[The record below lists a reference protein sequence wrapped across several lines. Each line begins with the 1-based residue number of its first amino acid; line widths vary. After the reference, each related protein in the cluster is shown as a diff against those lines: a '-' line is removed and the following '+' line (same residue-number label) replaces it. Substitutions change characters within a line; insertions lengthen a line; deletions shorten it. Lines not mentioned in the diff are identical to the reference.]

1 MFRPATLSSGE
12 SGTCTAVLCRPL
24 YSPLIILYQNGL
36 CFCKLSSKCVSQYS
50 WCPQFPW
57 WLWRLCA
64 LLNSQWT
71 NYRIWLDMSTPVAN
85 AWSKYS
91 AWCIL
96 SVSVMQMIFAVKE
109 DCVNKTLFSVS
120 FKINKLLYF
129 EHMQPYS
136 GAKQVFFAS
145 FSLTQLSFSH
155 PAPRCLNGKYI
166 CSMGMLVWKQG
177 VFKCIVATF

>member
-1 MFRPATLSSGE
+1 MHSCPVQTTIQPINNTIPEWALFLQAVIQMRQSVQLVPTVPVMALKAL
-12 SGTCTAVLCRPL
+12 CTVEFSMDQL
-24 YSPLIILYQNGL
+24 QNLVGH
-36 CFCKLSSKCVSQYS
+36 VH
-50 WCPQFPW
+50 
-57 WLWRLCA
+57 
-64 LLNSQWT
+64 
-71 NYRIWLDMSTPVAN
+71 

-166 CSMGMLVWKQG
+166 CSMGMLV
-177 VFKCIVATF
+177 